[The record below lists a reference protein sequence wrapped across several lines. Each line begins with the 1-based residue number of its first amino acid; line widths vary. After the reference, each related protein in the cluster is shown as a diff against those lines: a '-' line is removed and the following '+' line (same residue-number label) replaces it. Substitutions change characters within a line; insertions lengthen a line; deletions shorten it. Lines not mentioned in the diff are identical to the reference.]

1 MKAVSLNRG
10 VLGMGKTINAIRA
23 EALALSASER
33 ASLAHDLILTLEE
46 TANLE
51 LSPEQEREIAR
62 RVRLVQ
68 DGKAA
73 GRSAEE
79 VFADIRAKH
88 SR

>member
-1 MKAVSLNRG
+1 VIARTMTAACQPTSRLAP
-10 VLGMGKTINAIRA
+10 LGRPR
-23 EALALSASER
+23 LRWASER
-33 ASLAHDLILTLEE
+33 ASLAHDLILTLDD

-51 LSPEQEREIAR
+51 LSPQQEREIGR

-79 VFADIRAKH
+79 IFSDIRAKH

>member
-1 MKAVSLNRG
+1 
-10 VLGMGKTINAIRA
+10 MGKTINAIRK

-33 ASLAHDLILTLEE
+33 ASLAHDLILTLED
-46 TANLE
+46 TASLE
-51 LSPEQEREIAR
+51 LGAEQEREIAR

>member
-1 MKAVSLNRG
+1 
-10 VLGMGKTINAIRA
+10 MGKTINAIRE

-33 ASLAHDLILTLEE
+33 ASLAHDLILTLDD
-46 TANLE
+46 AAGLE

-68 DGKAA
+68 KGKAA
-73 GRSAEE
+73 GRPAEE
-79 VFADIRAKH
+79 VFAEIRAQH